1 MTEFADVV
9 RRRRMT
15 RSFSDRPL
23 PNGVLDE
30 IVALA
35 NRAPSAG
42 KSEGWHLVALVGPQT
57 SAFWDVTLP
66 PMGRGRFKWQRL
78 LDAPVILLPLADAK
92 AYTDRYAEPDKA
104 ATGLGAGREAWPAP
118 YWTIDASMAVMTIL
132 LAAEDAGLG
141 ALFFG
146 VFKGERELRQALR
159 IPPHLE
165 LLGAIALGYRYEP
178 GDPEIRDP
186 SGEITPVDRGRT
198 GDTNANQG
206 RSAGRPSRSP
216 RQIVHYGSW
225 GSLSDRRP
233 GG

>member
-15 RSFSDRPL
+15 RSFSNRPL
-23 PNGVLDE
+23 QDGLLEE
-30 IVALA
+30 IVGLA

-42 KSEGWHLVALVGPQT
+42 KSQGWHLVALTGSQT
-57 SAFWDVTLP
+57 SAFWDATLP
-66 PMGRGRFKWQRL
+66 PLGRGRFKWQRL

-92 AYTDRYAEPDKA
+92 AYTDRYSEPDKA
-104 ATGLGAGREAWPAP
+104 ATGLGAGRDAWPAP

-132 LAAEDAGLG
+132 LAAEDVDLG

-159 IPPHLE
+159 IPSHLD
-165 LLGAIALGYRYEP
+165 LLGAIALGYRYESAAT
-178 GDPEIRDP
+178 DPDP
-186 SGEITPVDRGRT
+186 SGEVTAVDRGS
-198 GDTNANQG
+198 GDRG
-206 RSAGRPSRSP
+206 RSARRPTRSAA
-216 RQIVHYGSW
+216 QIIHYGRW
-225 GSLSDRRP
+225 GGRTDRRP